1 MVNAISPSILQ
12 MKYKENHVRKKKTR
26 IVRHLAL
33 LITDTKN
40 ENS

>member
-12 MKYKENHVRKKKTR
+12 MKYKENHVRKKNR

-33 LITDTKN
+33 LITDTKI

>member
-12 MKYKENHVRKKKTR
+12 MKYKENHVRKKTR

-33 LITDTKN
+33 LITDTKI